1 MYLLLYAD
9 DSNQIQTIL
18 WIFLRSA
25 NHRDEGLCFPSW
37 GNRGSCKM
45 LWEASCTSTAIKMF
59 SFVLLGLNLGQCGLI
74 GAVVSLMT
82 RRAIH
87 HMLQF

>member
-1 MYLLLYAD
+1 
-9 DSNQIQTIL
+9 
-18 WIFLRSA
+18 
-25 NHRDEGLCFPSW
+25 
-37 GNRGSCKM
+37 M

-59 SFVLLGLNLGQCGLI
+59 SFVLLGLNLGQCALI